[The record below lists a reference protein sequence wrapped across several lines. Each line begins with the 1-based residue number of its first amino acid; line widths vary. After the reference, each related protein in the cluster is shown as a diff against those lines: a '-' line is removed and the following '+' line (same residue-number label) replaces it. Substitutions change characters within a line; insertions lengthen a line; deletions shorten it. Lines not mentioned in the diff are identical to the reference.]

1 MNRRAAI
8 LLLKM
13 FDIFLLTA
21 YYFTLAFI
29 AATTIDTFMG
39 KYENKED
46 EQKST
51 LRLFSEAI
59 IHTFLLLVVFY
70 LARNLVDLIPFPFD
84 GLYGFQHSRV
94 KERGGDVVFV
104 FILFFYQDYYTKKL
118 QTIYNRLMGRFK
130 NTETGSNQIMASG
143 SN

>member
-1 MNRRAAI
+1 MDRRTAI

-29 AATTIDTFMG
+29 AATAIDTFLG
-39 KYENKED
+39 KYEDKED

-59 IHTFLLLVVFY
+59 IHTFLLLIVFY
-70 LARNLVDLIPFPFD
+70 LSRNLVDLIPFPFD

-104 FILFFYQDYYTKKL
+104 FIVFFYQDYYTKKL
-118 QTIYNRLMGRFK
+118 QTLYNRLMGHF
-130 NTETGSNQIMASG
+130 NIEAGAAVTASG

>member
-1 MNRRAAI
+1 MDRRTII

-13 FDIFLLTA
+13 FDILLLTG

-29 AATTIDTFMG
+29 AATTIDTFLG
-39 KYENKED
+39 KYEDRED

-59 IHTFLLLVVFY
+59 IHTFLLLIVFY

-104 FILFFYQDYYTKKL
+104 FIVFFYQDYYTKKL
-118 QTIYNRLMGRFK
+118 QTLYNRLMGRFK
-130 NTETGSNQIMASG
+130 TPETASG
-143 SN
+143 SAGSM

>member
-1 MNRRAAI
+1 MDRRTII

-29 AATTIDTFMG
+29 AATTIDTFLG
-39 KYENKED
+39 KYEDTED
-46 EQKST
+46 ENKST

-59 IHTFLLLVVFY
+59 IHTFLLLIVFY

-104 FILFFYQDYYTKKL
+104 FIVFFYQDYYTKKL
-118 QTIYNRLMGRFK
+118 QTLYNRLMGRFK
-130 NTETGSNQIMASG
+130 APETASG
-143 SN
+143 SAGSM

>member
-1 MNRRAAI
+1 MDRRTAI

-29 AATTIDTFMG
+29 AATTIDTFLG
-39 KYENKED
+39 KYEDAED
-46 EQKST
+46 EKKTT
-51 LRLFSEAI
+51 LRLFTEAI
-59 IHTFLLLVVFY
+59 IHTFLLLIVFY

-104 FILFFYQDYYTKKL
+104 FIVFFYQDYYTKKL
-118 QTIYNRLMGRFK
+118 QTLYNRLMGRFK
-130 NTETGSNQIMASG
+130 APETASG
-143 SN
+143 SVVTQ

>member
-1 MNRRAAI
+1 MDRRTAI

-29 AATTIDTFMG
+29 AATTIDTFLG

-51 LRLFSEAI
+51 PRLFSEAI
-59 IHTFLLLVVFY
+59 IHTFFLLIVFY
-70 LARNLVDLIPFPFD
+70 FARNLVDLIPFPFD

-104 FILFFYQDYYTKKL
+104 FIVFFYQDYYTKKL
-118 QTIYNRLMGRFK
+118 QTLYNRLMGHFK
-130 NTETGSNQIMASG
+130 MSETGSQLTASG

>member
-1 MNRRAAI
+1 
-8 LLLKM
+8 M
-13 FDIFLLTA
+13 FDILLLTA
-21 YYFTLAFI
+21 YYFVLAFF
-29 AATTIDTFMG
+29 AATAIDTFLG
-39 KYENKED
+39 KYEDAAD

-59 IHTFLLLVVFY
+59 THTFLLLVIFY

-84 GLYGFQHSRV
+84 GVRGFQHSRV

-118 QTIYNRLMGRFK
+118 QTLYNRLMGHFK
-130 NTETGSNQIMASG
+130 TEPAPALESNGASASG
-143 SN
+143 H